1 MPTYTC
7 RLYRTC
13 KTFARERL
21 EEWDVEAGDM
31 GEAFERAENGLPEPL
46 RWMFTPE
53 SLLPPSPYLLD
64 SREVKQRVW
73 KVGDTILMLDVRLMD
88 SFAESVAVKKDDAQP

>member
-1 MPTYTC
+1 MSTYTC

-21 EEWDVEAGDM
+21 EEWEVEAGEM

-53 SLLPPSPYLLD
+53 SLTPSPYRLD
-64 SREVKQRVW
+64 SHHVKQRVW
-73 KVGDTILMLDVRLMD
+73 TVYSTILMLDVRLKLD
-88 SFAESVAVKKDDAQP
+88 HDTSQDAHP